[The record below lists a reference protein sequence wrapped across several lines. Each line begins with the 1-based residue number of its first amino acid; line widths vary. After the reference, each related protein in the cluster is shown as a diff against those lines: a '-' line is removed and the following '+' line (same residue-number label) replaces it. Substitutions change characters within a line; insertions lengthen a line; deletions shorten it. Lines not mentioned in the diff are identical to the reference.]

1 MDEWLTVVGV
11 ILIQQVQA
19 IKAGVICLCGKNFR
33 IIFLQAGG
41 KKKETAAQCAFV
53 CTIPDANAK
62 HAQFLHSS
70 SCIVNT
76 KTNEPAQKKNIYL
89 PSSNLS
95 IAHYVLP
102 SLCDLGYGKL
112 QEDAMSLHMHE
123 ETQKRWSALARGN
136 ICTNGLPPWTPAN

>member
-19 IKAGVICLCGKNFR
+19 IKAGVLCLCGKNFR
-33 IIFLQAGG
+33 IILLQAGG

-76 KTNEPAQKKNIYL
+76 KTNEPAQKKKYTYL
-89 PSSNLS
+89 RATCPL
-95 IAHYVLP
+95 LT
-102 SLCDLGYGKL
+102 
-112 QEDAMSLHMHE
+112 MSYPH
-123 ETQKRWSALARGN
+123 SV
-136 ICTNGLPPWTPAN
+136 I